1 MDAWGKFESSDCFHR
16 LEHHCA
22 DVAACFEAL
31 LAEPVLRARFEQAS
45 GGGSLSD
52 TTVARLTV
60 LAFLHD
66 FGKLNS
72 GFQFKVRERRELPTG
87 APPKAGHLGEAL
99 LSPREILETLGL
111 FDLYRAWGDAVEPL
125 LLAALSHHG
134 RPARKPTHSGSG
146 PPEIWKPFAGYDPR
160 ATAALLRERTRAWF
174 SEAFEEGPCVTRGL
188 GVCASVCRSR
198 RARRSDRVGRRSL
211 SIGAGRRPSLY
222 RPCPTTRDGH
232 RQE

>member
-45 GGGSLSD
+45 GAGSLSD

-72 GFQFKVRERRELPTG
+72 GFQFKVRERRELPNG

-99 LSPREILETLGL
+99 LSPHEILETLGL
-111 FDLYRAWGDAVEPL
+111 YDLYRAWGNAVEPL

-146 PPEIWKPFAGYDPR
+146 PPEIWKPFVGYDPR
-160 ATAALLRERTRAWF
+160 ANGCPASRADP
-174 SEAFEEGPCVTRGL
+174 SVVPGGVQGRSIVTRGL
-188 GVCASVCRSR
+188 GVYTSVCWSR
-198 RARRSDRVGRRSL
+198 RARRSDRVGRSSL
-211 SIGAGRRPSLY
+211 SI
-222 RPCPTTRDGH
+222 
-232 RQE
+232 

>member
-45 GGGSLSD
+45 GAGSLSD

-72 GFQFKVRERRELPTG
+72 GFQFKVRERSELPNG
-87 APPKAGHLGEAL
+87 APPKAAISVRRCSH
-99 LSPREILETLGL
+99 
-111 FDLYRAWGDAVEPL
+111 RAKSL
-125 LLAALSHHG
+125 K
-134 RPARKPTHSGSG
+134 RSGSTTSTV
-146 PPEIWKPFAGYDPR
+146 P
-160 ATAALLRERTRAWF
+160 
-174 SEAFEEGPCVTRGL
+174 
-188 GVCASVCRSR
+188 
-198 RARRSDRVGRRSL
+198 
-211 SIGAGRRPSLY
+211 GAMP
-222 RPCPTTRDGH
+222 
-232 RQE
+232 